1 MDLTGRK
8 QLVLAGEIW
17 PACCIYMAG
26 RSSCLRTHGVPGRG
40 FSGKQSNSIRLQIP
54 FLVLRMYAKDYDHL
68 QNVVHCCKRRDL
80 SKSTD
85 DGLYQRRI
93 LTEPH
98 TVVIALPA
106 HILSRSTLY
115 STLDVKK
122 LRIPL
127 LVPKKVYLLP
137 RKEVY
142 SVYLYLASS
151 TCGPVDWVLVDTGT
165 YVVQLQ

>member
-1 MDLTGRK
+1 MITCK
-8 QLVLAGEIW
+8 TWYIA
-17 PACCIYMAG
+17 
-26 RSSCLRTHGVPGRG
+26 
-40 FSGKQSNSIRLQIP
+40 
-54 FLVLRMYAKDYDHL
+54 AK
-68 QNVVHCCKRRDL
+68 KRRDL

-106 HILSRSTLY
+106 HILSSSTVQY
-115 STLDVKK
+115 
-122 LRIPL
+122 IGCQEAL

-142 SVYLYLASS
+142 SVSVYLASS